1 MSISSLG
8 VGSGILTQDVL
19 DQLRKADESGK
30 LTPVTLSIAH
40 ENDKKES
47 FKLVDERMTNFI
59 DSVNDIK
66 SQSVWNERTATVTSG
81 SSISV
86 SAVEKTDLQDFTIE
100 VITLATKQ
108 IERSGAFTTATDVV
122 DTAAGSFDIS
132 VGGGTAVSINYS
144 AGATLTDIKNLI
156 NNDISSPVNA
166 TIVQINSGEFRL
178 FLNSSD
184 TGASKDIKIISF
196 DGLDTKLTTEFDLA
210 AVRDAGDAAFTFNGE
225 AFIRSSNKVD
235 DLIVGLSM
243 TLTDVGT
250 SEVSITQDRTSIFDK
265 FDNFVSKYNESLTE
279 LNSLTAVSIEA
290 SERGIFSNDSLIKGL
305 KRTMQDL
312 LDSVGG
318 GVGAIMDYGFDIDR
332 DGKLSLDKTLLG
344 EKFDAEPKNTQAFF
358 SGGDF
363 TKSDGSI
370 VSLSGVFSEIATRI
384 ESYTKTGAMLDSFSE
399 GLTQKVSD
407 LEERKLQVIARLDAK
422 YEILK
427 KQYTAY
433 DLIINRIN
441 STSDIFTQLVAQNNN
456 N

>member
-30 LTPVTLSIAH
+30 LTPVTLSIAN
-40 ENDKKES
+40 EKDKQAS

-59 DSVNDIK
+59 DSVNNIK
-66 SQSVWNERTATVTSG
+66 SQSVWNERTATIVSG
-81 SSISV
+81 SSLTASV
-86 SAVEKTDLQDFTIE
+86 VEKTDVQDFTIE

-108 IERSGAFTTATDVV
+108 IEQSGAFSTATDVV
-122 DTAAGSFDIS
+122 DTTAGSFDIS

-156 NNDISSPVNA
+156 NNGISSPVTA
-166 TIVQINSGEFRL
+166 TIVQIDSGEFRL
-178 FLNSSD
+178 FLNSTDMGDSN
-184 TGASKDIKIISF
+184 DIKITSL

-210 AVRDAGDAAFTFNGE
+210 AVREASNSMFLFNGQT
-225 AFIRSSNKVD
+225 FTRSSNKVN

-243 TLTDVGT
+243 TLTDLGT
-250 SEVSITQDRTSIFDK
+250 SEVSITQDKTSIFDK

-279 LNSLTAVSIEA
+279 LNSLTVISIEA
-290 SERGIFSNDSLIKGL
+290 SERGIFSNESLIKGL
-305 KRTMQDL
+305 KRTLQDL

-318 GVGAIMDYGFDIDR
+318 GVGSIMDYGFDIDR
-332 DGKLSLDKTLLG
+332 NGKLSLDKTLLG
-344 EKFDAEPKNTQAFF
+344 EKLDAEPRNTQAFF

-370 VSLSGVFSEIATRI
+370 VSLSGVFSEIATKI
-384 ESYTKTGAMLDSFSE
+384 ESYTKTGAILDSFSE
-399 GLTQKVSD
+399 DLAQKVSN
-407 LEERKLQVIARLDAK
+407 LEERKLQVITRLDAK

-441 STSDIFTQLVAQNNN
+441 ATSDIFTQLVAQNNN

>member
-30 LTPVTLSIAH
+30 LTPVTLSIAN
-40 ENDKKES
+40 EKDKQAS

-59 DSVNDIK
+59 DSVNNIK
-66 SQSVWNERTATVTSG
+66 SQSVWNERTATIVSG
-81 SSISV
+81 SSLTASV
-86 SAVEKTDLQDFTIE
+86 VEKTDVQDFTIE

-108 IERSGAFTTATDVV
+108 IEQSGAFSTATDVV
-122 DTAAGSFDIS
+122 DTTAGSFDIS

-144 AGATLTDIKNLI
+144 AGATLTDIKTLI
-156 NNDISSPVNA
+156 NNGISSPVTA
-166 TIVQINSGEFRL
+166 TIVQIDSGEFRL
-178 FLNSSD
+178 FLNSTDMGDSN
-184 TGASKDIKIISF
+184 DIKITSL

-210 AVRDAGDAAFTFNGE
+210 AVREASNSMFLFNGQT
-225 AFIRSSNKVD
+225 FTRSSNKVN

-243 TLTDVGT
+243 TLTDLGT
-250 SEVSITQDRTSIFDK
+250 SEVSITQDKTSIFDK

-279 LNSLTAVSIEA
+279 LNSLTVISIEA
-290 SERGIFSNDSLIKGL
+290 SERGIFSNESLIKGL
-305 KRTMQDL
+305 KRTLQDL

-318 GVGAIMDYGFDIDR
+318 GVGSIMDYGFDIDR
-332 DGKLSLDKTLLG
+332 NGKLSLDKTLLG
-344 EKFDAEPKNTQAFF
+344 EKLDAEPRNTQAFF

-370 VSLSGVFSEIATRI
+370 VSLSGVFSEIATKI
-384 ESYTKTGAMLDSFSE
+384 ESYTKTGAILDSFSE
-399 GLTQKVSD
+399 DLAQKVSN
-407 LEERKLQVIARLDAK
+407 LEERKLQVITRLDAK

-441 STSDIFTQLVAQNNN
+441 ATSDIFTQLVAQNNN